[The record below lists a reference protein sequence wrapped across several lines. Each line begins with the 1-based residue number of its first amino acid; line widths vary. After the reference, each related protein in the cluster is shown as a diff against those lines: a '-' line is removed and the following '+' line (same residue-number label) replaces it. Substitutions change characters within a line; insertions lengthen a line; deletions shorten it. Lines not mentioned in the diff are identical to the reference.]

1 MPFIIAGARAMSSSI
16 DALAGFISRVSA
28 ISHSSIFL
36 RKKKY
41 DDDGGYWRFLVQQKK
56 GRDGL
61 LGGV

>member
-1 MPFIIAGARAMSSSI
+1 MASMV
-16 DALAGFISRVSA
+16 LAACAIVFSLSSRVSA